1 MTQTLLSVINYC
13 VPKQEF
19 RNEERR
25 STKMKMSSKKLYTR
39 KRPAH
44 PDEAHTTSKRWFKK
58 KGRKAVR
65 KHLKQELERSSP

>member
-1 MTQTLLSVINYC
+1 
-13 VPKQEF
+13 
-19 RNEERR
+19 
-25 STKMKMSSKKLYTR
+25 MKKSSKKLYTR

-65 KHLKQELERSSP
+65 KHLKQELEKEKITRTLLSVIEEHK

>member
-1 MTQTLLSVINYC
+1 
-13 VPKQEF
+13 
-19 RNEERR
+19 
-25 STKMKMSSKKLYTR
+25 MKKGTKKLYSR

-65 KHLKQELERSSP
+65 KHLKEDLQKQQPNLKLENEREK

>member
-1 MTQTLLSVINYC
+1 
-13 VPKQEF
+13 
-19 RNEERR
+19 
-25 STKMKMSSKKLYTR
+25 MKTGTKKLYSR

-65 KHLKQELERSSP
+65 KHLKADLQKYQPDPELEKLNDPR

>member
-1 MTQTLLSVINYC
+1 
-13 VPKQEF
+13 
-19 RNEERR
+19 
-25 STKMKMSSKKLYTR
+25 MKTGIKKLYNR

-65 KHLKQELERSSP
+65 KHLQREIENKREK

>member
-1 MTQTLLSVINYC
+1 
-13 VPKQEF
+13 
-19 RNEERR
+19 
-25 STKMKMSSKKLYTR
+25 MKKSSKKLYTR

-65 KHLKQELERSSP
+65 KHLKQELEKEKVTRTLLSVIEEHK

>member
-1 MTQTLLSVINYC
+1 
-13 VPKQEF
+13 
-19 RNEERR
+19 
-25 STKMKMSSKKLYTR
+25 MKTGTKKLYSR

-65 KHLKQELERSSP
+65 KHLKREMKNDNHKDHGR

>member
-1 MTQTLLSVINYC
+1 M
-13 VPKQEF
+13 KK
-19 RNEERR
+19 
-25 STKMKMSSKKLYTR
+25 STKKLYTR

-65 KHLKQELERSSP
+65 KHLKREMKDSNLLLNKENKNEIQKI

>member
-1 MTQTLLSVINYC
+1 
-13 VPKQEF
+13 
-19 RNEERR
+19 
-25 STKMKMSSKKLYTR
+25 MKTGTKKLYSR

-65 KHLKQELERSSP
+65 KHLKDDLQKQQPDSEKINV